1 MNAFEALEVRP
12 DMIFVHVATIL
23 HDATKK
29 EEVEEAKGS
38 QEIYEYGEYKAP
50 TTSKS
55 SNNLV
60 EEHIGGLLPGQSI
73 LPSSISKV
81 TVLSTNTQIPPQ
93 RRFKVEMRD
102 KESQKVSLA
111 LYREESKKIFEI
123 LRGFS

>member
-1 MNAFEALEVRP
+1 MNAFEALEVRA

-23 HDATKK
+23 HDASKK
-29 EEVEEAKGS
+29 EEEEVKGS

-50 TTSKS
+50 ATSKS
-55 SNNLV
+55 SKNLV
-60 EEHIGGLLPGQSI
+60 EDHIGGLLPGQSI

-81 TVLSTNTQIPPQ
+81 SVLSTNTQIPPQ